1 MAIRGGDSP
10 RCVPS
15 SGKYQMTVEEFKIW
29 LMKFDVD
36 KDGRI
41 SQKELRQAIRSCGGW
56 FSNRKSGRGMSEADL
71 NGSGYVDEQEIDWLL
86 DFAETSMGF
95 KFYY

>member
-1 MAIRGGDSP
+1 
-10 RCVPS
+10 
-15 SGKYQMTVEEFKIW
+15 MTVEEFKNW
-29 LMKFDVD
+29 LMKFDAD

-56 FSNRKSGRGMSEADL
+56 FSGWKSSRGLTEADA
-71 NGSGYVDEQEIDWLL
+71 NGSGYIDEQEIDWLL
-86 DFAETSMGF
+86 DFAESNMGF